1 MSDYTKALKKAIRR
15 YEVELVN
22 MKQALLRHE
31 QAEADV
37 EIIRQTKGQAERR
50 SVSEGA
56 KRP

>member
-37 EIIRQTKGQAERR
+37 EIIRQKGQAERR